1 MDESLQVSIRR
12 LDGDTALISVRGEAP
27 LQPCAG
33 LDAAL
38 GQAESL
44 GTPGL
49 IIDLSDLA
57 NVNEPVVSTVT
68 EFQKRCIGHGR
79 WLLVVPP
86 CSTLG
91 EYLLNLV

>member
-12 LDGDTALISVRGEAP
+12 LDGDTALISVCGEPP
-27 LQPCAG
+27 LRPCDD

-38 GQAESL
+38 GEAESL

-49 IIDLSDLA
+49 IIDLSELA
-57 NVNEPVVSTVT
+57 SVNEPVISTVT

-86 CSTLG
+86 CATLADFLMQLG
-91 EYLLNLV
+91 